1 MLRPED
7 LQRERT
13 MLLSTSPLT
22 PRSSQLYCEDSV
34 VLMLQSAKE
43 NGFNK
48 RGFYALKKLEHKSL
62 ILLAK
67 VHCG

>member
-13 MLLSTSPLT
+13 TLLSTSPPT
-22 PRSSQLYCEDSV
+22 PRSSQFSCEDSV

-43 NGFNK
+43 NGFNQQ
-48 RGFYALKKLEHKSL
+48 GLYALKKLEHKSL

-67 VHCG
+67 VYRG